1 MCENASEVGRES
13 NLSIQAKANIF
24 EINSIEINE
33 ENERIEIKKDIEV

>member
-13 NLSIQAKANIF
+13 NLSIQGKANIF